1 MDQTHLLKLFYQQF
15 TSTQAVTR
23 AQVENELAELA
34 ADHPL
39 SMDKL
44 SDLAFPD
51 VRITG
56 SIIERGSLR
65 FRLHLQPDLTVRSD
79 LVGTAIKNSP
89 ASTELAETDS
99 ELAVLEMIKVV
110 LPILLER
117 AMIDGRG
124 WTRQQFE
131 HFFLKHHIN
140 SHFAQWLVWGAF
152 DRDTLLKTFHVTSD
166 LTLADMNHR
175 GFMLPQG
182 AQIGV
187 IHPLYLS
194 EDERDG
200 WHRLLFDYEIIQPFP
215 QILRPIYGLG
225 SISEPQAIN
234 SGLELPYQDR
244 MGWVYCRRGLKQGYR
259 RYFPRQGIT
268 AYLLTVNGLVT
279 LGEVA
284 YTFVKGARVLRPV
297 EIDPLVISE
306 TIYTR
311 KNMTSIFPPL
321 QQGGLTNYVP

>member
-34 ADHPL
+34 ADQAL
-39 SMDKL
+39 SMDQL

-51 VRITG
+51 VSITG

-65 FRLHLQPDLTVRSD
+65 FRLRLQPDLTVRSD

-99 ELAVLEMIKVV
+99 ELAVLEMTKTV

-117 AMIDGRG
+117 AMIDGRR
-124 WTRQQFE
+124 WSQEQFE
-131 HFFLKHHIN
+131 HLFLKHHIN
-140 SHFAQWLVWGAF
+140 SHLAQWLVWGAF

-166 LTLADMNHR
+166 LTLADVNYR
-175 GFMLPQG
+175 GFTLPEG

-187 IHPLYLS
+187 VHPLYLS
-194 EDERDG
+194 EDERES
-200 WHRLLFDYEIIQPFP
+200 WRRLLFDYEIIQPFP
-215 QILRPIYGLG
+215 QILRAIYGLE
-225 SISEPQAIN
+225 STSEPQVIN

-259 RYFPRQGIT
+259 YYFARQRTT
-268 AYLLTVNGLVT
+268 AYLLMANDSVA
-279 LGEVA
+279 LGEVTYA
-284 YTFVKGARVLRPV
+284 FEGTRLLKPTEV
-297 EIDPLVISE
+297 DPLVISE